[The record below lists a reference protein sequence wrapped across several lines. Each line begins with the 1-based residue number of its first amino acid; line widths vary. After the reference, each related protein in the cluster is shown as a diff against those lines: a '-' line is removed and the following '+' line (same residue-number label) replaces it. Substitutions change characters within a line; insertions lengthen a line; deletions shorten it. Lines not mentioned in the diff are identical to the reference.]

1 MALTPWEKYKEKNGS
16 TPLDLLNP
24 KTEKAA
30 QELAATRLD
39 ICKSCDQ
46 YLNMTHQCK
55 VCGCFMELKTKIKI
69 SKCPLGKW

>member
-1 MALTPWEKYKEKNGS
+1 MSAWEKYKEKNGS

-24 KTEKAA
+24 KTEKATEEQA
-30 QELAATRLD
+30 KDRLE
-39 ICKSCDQ
+39 ICNSCDE
-46 YLNMTHQCK
+46 YIKLTHQCK